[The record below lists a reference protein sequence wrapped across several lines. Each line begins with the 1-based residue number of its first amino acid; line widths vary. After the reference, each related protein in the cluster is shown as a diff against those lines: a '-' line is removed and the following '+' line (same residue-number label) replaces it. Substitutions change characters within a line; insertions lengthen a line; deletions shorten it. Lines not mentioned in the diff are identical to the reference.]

1 MTLSNWIIK
10 YYSYYLKCYKSN
22 CFYVKTCTSLYINFG
37 KKKDIEKDIIQ
48 IALPKQR
55 PSSAIMF
62 YPRFP
67 SHSLLP
73 GNSSGR
79 KNSWCCAWN
88 HSETRRWQSGKPEL
102 PLSSIFPF
110 GHLLPEKVVFLFV
123 GHKLTLSYWKQ
134 IT

>member
-1 MTLSNWIIK
+1 
-10 YYSYYLKCYKSN
+10 LKCYKSN

-73 GNSSGR
+73 GNSPYK
-79 KNSWCCAWN
+79 KNPGALL
-88 HSETRRWQSGKPEL
+88 EIIRRQEHGKSGKPEL

-110 GHLLPEKVVFLFV
+110 GHLLPEKVAFLFV
-123 GHKLTLSYWKQ
+123 GHKLTLSY
-134 IT
+134 